1 MESDEDNSIFP
12 RVSSKTPSRLRDSF
26 NALNSSRL
34 AYKELENCRA
44 SAAKREIEGMRSPVF
59 GLTHLVNKRMSRVLR
74 PQIGFSAHGLRD

>member
-44 SAAKREIEGMRSPVF
+44 SATKREIEGMRFPVF
-59 GLTHLVNKRMSRVLR
+59 GKGVNRFMHSGLFMSCC
-74 PQIGFSAHGLRD
+74 